1 MKDPKESATPIDS
14 HIIDPVGAIKIT
26 QNIEFETQLMKA
38 HTKGGLGFMA
48 EDANS
53 LHDRWQ
59 CKQVEDIGRNNEKN
73 GADRIVDG
81 IYIQTKYYDTPVK
94 TINSAFDVET

>member
-1 MKDPKESATPIDS
+1 MKEVCPMKDPKESTTPIDS

-59 CKQVEDIGRNNEKN
+59 HKKVEDIGRKEWCGPNR
-73 GADRIVDG
+73 GWS
-81 IYIQTKYYDTPVK
+81 IYP
-94 TINSAFDVET
+94 N

>member
-59 CKQVEDIGRNNEKN
+59 CKQIEDIEQRKEWCGPNRGWN
-73 GADRIVDG
+73 
-81 IYIQTKYYDTPVK
+81 IYP
-94 TINSAFDVET
+94 N

>member
-1 MKDPKESATPIDS
+1 
-14 HIIDPVGAIKIT
+14 
-26 QNIEFETQLMKA
+26 MKA

-59 CKQVEDIGRNNEKN
+59 HKKVEDIGRTTKRMVRTESWME
-73 GADRIVDG
+73 
-81 IYIQTKYYDTPVK
+81 YISKLNIMIRQLKP
-94 TINSAFDVET
+94 

>member
-38 HTKGGLGFMA
+38 HTKGGLGSPDNHWGYA
-48 EDANS
+48 
-53 LHDRWQ
+53 
-59 CKQVEDIGRNNEKN
+59 
-73 GADRIVDG
+73 
-81 IYIQTKYYDTPVK
+81 
-94 TINSAFDVET
+94 